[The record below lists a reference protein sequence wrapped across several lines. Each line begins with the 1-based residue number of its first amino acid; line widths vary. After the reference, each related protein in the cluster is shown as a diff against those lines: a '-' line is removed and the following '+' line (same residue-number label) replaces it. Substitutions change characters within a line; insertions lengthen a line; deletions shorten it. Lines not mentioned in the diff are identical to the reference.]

1 MVDYI
6 VVFVTAPSK
15 PEAEKIAKAILSKK
29 VCACVNIINGVNS
42 LFNWKGKINKAKE
55 TLLVIKTKRSAYKDL
70 EKIIKKNHSYTV
82 PEIIALPV
90 ILGAREYLNWIKDT
104 VK

>member
-1 MVDYI
+1 MEYI
-6 VVFVTAPSK
+6 VVLVTVPTKS
-15 PEAEKIAKAILSKK
+15 EAEKIAKAILSKK
-29 VCACVNIINGVNS
+29 VCACVNIISGIKS
-42 LFNWKGKINKAKE
+42 IFFWKGKINNAKE
-55 TLLVIKTKRSAYKDL
+55 TLLVIKTKKSAYKNL

-90 ILGAREYLNWIKDT
+90 ILGSKEYLNWIKNT